1 MIRKLV
7 GATALA
13 LGLVAPAMA
22 QQNLPLGGGGGGPVE
37 IEASESLEWRQDL
50 EIYVARGDARLV
62 RDDVT
67 INADVLTAH
76 YREAEDGAT
85 EIWRA
90 TATGN
95 VIIETVDAEAQADT
109 AVYDME
115 QSVVVLRG
123 EDLRLESADGVVTAR
138 DTLEYWPDRQLAVA
152 RGDAVVEQ
160 GDQTVEA
167 DVVAGEFTEDE
178 NGELQLTRVTGTGN
192 VVITTPTDV
201 AVADEAVYDLLTDI
215 ATLDGSVRLTR
226 GDNQLNGD
234 FAEINLQTGVSR
246 LLARPGGGGRVSG
259 LLVPDEGDE
268 QQADGDV
275 DSDNGQDRD

>member
-234 FAEINLQTGVSR
+234 FAEITLQTGVSR

-275 DSDNGQDRD
+275 DSDNGQDLE

>member
-22 QQNLPLGGGGGGPVE
+22 QQNLPLGGGSGGPVE

-275 DSDNGQDRD
+275 DSDNGQDRE

>member
-13 LGLVAPAMA
+13 LGLVAPAVA
-22 QQNLPLGGGGGGPVE
+22 QQNLPLGGSGGGSVE

-50 EIYVARGDARLV
+50 ETYVARGDARLV

-152 RGDAVVEQ
+152 RGDAVVQQ

-201 AVADEAVYDLLTDI
+201 AVADEAVYDLLTEI

-259 LLVPDEGDE
+259 LLVPEEGE

-275 DSDNGQDRD
+275 DSDNGQDRE

>member
-275 DSDNGQDRD
+275 DSDNGQDRE

>member
-13 LGLVAPAMA
+13 LGLVAPAVA

-259 LLVPDEGDE
+259 LLVPEEGE

-275 DSDNGQDRD
+275 DSDNGQDRE

>member
-1 MIRKLV
+1 MIRELV

-13 LGLVAPAMA
+13 LGLAAPAMA
-22 QQNLPLGGGGGGPVE
+22 QQNLPLGDGGGDGGPVE

-50 EIYVARGDARLV
+50 EIYVARGDARLI

-76 YREAEDGAT
+76 YREAADGST

-123 EDLRLESADGVVTAR
+123 DDLRLESADGVVTAQ

-160 GDQTVEA
+160 ADQRVEA
-167 DVVAGEFTEDE
+167 DVVAGEFAEDE
-178 NGELQLTRVTGTGN
+178 NGELQLIRVSGNGN

-201 AVADEAVYDLLTDI
+201 AVADEAVYDLQTEI
-215 ATLDGSVRLTR
+215 ATLEGSVRLTR

-259 LLVPDEGDE
+259 LLVPDEAE
-268 QQADGDV
+268 QQQAG
-275 DSDNGQDRD
+275 SDNGQDQE